1 MKSGIAWAITL
12 MLCVAARADP
22 PPAPH
27 TPKTQAPAPAQ
38 APAGAT
44 PQRGTPPPKTLDLR
58 IGDIRKYMM
67 PNEYRAALNVPDADK
82 TTVIVQGERAVAP
95 LQSERPQPVGLGA
108 IYSLFRHP
116 TTAWRLFVPD
126 TSAYAPQPGPPD
138 VVPPREF
145 RWGP

>member
-12 MLCVAARADP
+12 MLCVAARADQ
-22 PPAPH
+22 PPAPRA
-27 TPKTQAPAPAQ
+27 PRTQAPAP

-44 PQRGTPPPKTLDLR
+44 PQRGTPPPSKTLDLR
-58 IGDIRKYMM
+58 IGDVRKYMM

-116 TTAWRLFVPD
+116 ATAWRLFVPD